1 MDFILKSTTGAVIRT
16 GTSDTFVGFLRQDL
30 ASLGSADLKG
40 ANLSGA
46 DLKGANLTSASLT
59 SADLSGADLSGADL
73 SGADLRGA
81 NLHGA
86 SLRYANLRG
95 ADLRYANLRYA
106 NLDDSDLRDAN
117 LEDSDLRGA
126 DFTRCRAVL
135 PAGEPDGWTCV
146 GWLNG
151 DLLNVRVG
159 CRNTGYASGVAYWT
173 GKPDRQEVLAALV
186 YVRAVAVLRGWNV
199 D

>member
-1 MDFILKSTTGAVIRT
+1 VTIKHRCTGAVLWAGERDCLRDELVAAVKSRANL
-16 GTSDTFVGFLRQDL
+16 SDANLSGANLSVANLSGANL
-30 ASLGSADLKG
+30 SG

-46 DLKGANLTSASLT
+46 DLSGANLSDANLSGANLSHT
-59 SADLSGADLSGADL
+59 DLSGAN
-73 SGADLRGA
+73 LRGA
-81 NLHGA
+81 NLRG
-86 SLRYANLRG
+86 ANLRG
-95 ADLRYANLRYA
+95 ADLR
-106 NLDDSDLRDAN
+106 
-117 LEDSDLRGA
+117 GA
-126 DFTRCRAVL
+126 DLTGADLTGAYLTGANFARCSAVI

-173 GKPDRQEVLAALV
+173 EKPDRQEVLAALV

>member
-1 MDFILKSTTGAVIRT
+1 MDFILKSTTGIVIRT
-16 GTSDTFVGFLRQDL
+16 GTADTFVGFLRQDL

-106 NLDDSDLRDAN
+106 NLDYACWPLSCCSKDVKVDARIAAQLAAHFCVMDCDDPAYQAARAAI
-117 LEDSDLRGA
+117 LEFAKTSH
-126 DFTRCRAVL
+126 RA
-135 PAGEPDGWTCV
+135 
-146 GWLNG
+146 G
-151 DLLNVRVG
+151 DLGLLEEWRISHV
-159 CRNTGYASGVAYWT
+159 
-173 GKPDRQEVLAALV
+173 
-186 YVRAVAVLRGWNV
+186 
-199 D
+199 